1 MSRTEIILL
10 ILCMLFF
17 VVAVVCAVLYARRKR
32 DLAKLTESVERY
44 VEDGSLTYFSTK
56 DNAFAPLQ
64 NAVSDLE
71 NRLELEK
78 RRTKMESEK
87 NSAFIADISHQLKTP
102 LAGLRL
108 YCEMEHNAAPTEH
121 TAKELQLI
129 EKMEKMIYQLIRLEK
144 LKSDS
149 YPMEFRLYETRDIAD
164 EVVRDFAALFPEKHY
179 SVTGSAKLRCDSLWI
194 GEALGNLVKNASEH
208 TAADGSV
215 AVLIENG
222 EGSTQ
227 ITVADNGGGVPEEEL
242 PFLFTRFYKTENAVP
257 NSAGIGLAI
266 TKAIAER
273 HHGTITAENKGGGL
287 SVVMCFPHI
296 DGSELL

>member
-1 MSRTEIILL
+1 MSRTEIMLL
-10 ILCMLFF
+10 ILCILFF
-17 VVAVVCAVLYARRKR
+17 VIAVVCAVLYAKRKR
-32 DLAKLTESVERY
+32 DLAKLTESVEQY
-44 VEDGSLTYFSTK
+44 VANGSLTYFSTK
-56 DNAFAPLQ
+56 DNAFASLQ

-78 RRTKMESEK
+78 HRTKTESEK
-87 NSAFIADISHQLKTP
+87 NSAFISDISHQLKTP

-121 TAKELQLI
+121 TARELQLI
-129 EKMEKMIYQLIRLEK
+129 EKMEKLIYQLIRLEK

-149 YPMEFRLYETRDIAD
+149 YPMDFCLHETRKIAD
-164 EVVRDFAALFPEKHY
+164 EVVSDFAVLFPEKHY
-179 SVTGSAKLRCDSLWI
+179 SVTGSSSLRCDRIWI

-208 TAADGSV
+208 TAADGIVSV
-215 AVLIENG
+215 TIENG
-222 EGSTQ
+222 ERSTQ
-227 ITVADNGGGVPEEEL
+227 ITVADNGGGVSEEEL
-242 PFLFTRFYKTENAVP
+242 PFLFTRFYKTDNAVP
-257 NSAGIGLAI
+257 SSTGIGLAI

-273 HHGTITAENKGGGL
+273 HHATITAENRAGGL